1 VVEEPVQLIALAG
14 ELEPAIDPVVEEPVQ
29 LIVLAGELELAIDP
43 VVAERE
49 LIDRVEEEPAR
60 GQLLAQPVA
69 VAPTVSAI
77 KISAAVLVAA
87 AAAPVMVPAAAA
99 LAAAAAAPRA
109 RAVIGADIV
118 WVAAG

>member
-1 VVEEPVQLIALAG
+1 MVELVQLIALGA
-14 ELEPAIDPVVEEPVQ
+14 EQEP
-29 LIVLAGELELAIDP
+29 AIDP

-77 KISAAVLVAA
+77 KISAAVLAAAA
-87 AAAPVMVPAAAA
+87 AAAPVIVPAAAA
-99 LAAAAAAPRA
+99 LAAAAVAAPRA
-109 RAVIGADIV
+109 QVVIGADIA

>member
-1 VVEEPVQLIALAG
+1 VVAEQAQLIVLPG
-14 ELEPAIDPVVEEPVQ
+14 ELEPAIDLVVE
-29 LIVLAGELELAIDP
+29 
-43 VVAERE
+43 ERE

-77 KISAAVLVAA
+77 KISAAVLAA
-87 AAAPVMVPAAAA
+87 AAAAVAPVMVPAAAA
-99 LAAAAAAPRA
+99 LAAAAVAAPRA
-109 RAVIGADIV
+109 QVVIGADIA